1 MTLSL
6 VKRMPQQAARTDSPD
21 SAPAPAVPLL
31 EVRNIEVVYHD
42 VMYAVKGVS
51 LKVEPGQVVT
61 LFGPNGAGKTS
72 LVRAIS
78 RLLQSVDGEIRS
90 GAVLFDGQPLDGLAT
105 HQVARRGLYQIPE
118 GGNVIKELSVRENL
132 LLSQF
137 CRDSSAG
144 LADDIERVMQRFP
157 ILKTREQQLGGYLS
171 GGEQQMLSMAKALL
185 ARPRLMVLD
194 EPTLGLS
201 PMLVQQNFGV
211 LRELNRDFGIAILV
225 IEQNARVALD
235 IASYGYVME
244 SGRVVY
250 DGPAEQLRGNREI
263 QEFYLGMEGD
273 ARKSFRDVKH
283 YKRRK
288 RWLS

>member
-1 MTLSL
+1 MAISL
-6 VKRMPQQAARTDSPD
+6 VKTSTAAAESKP
-21 SAPAPAVPLL
+21 PLL

-42 VMYAVKGVS
+42 VVFAVKGVS
-51 LKVEPGQVVT
+51 LTVAAGQVVT

-78 RLLQSVDGEIRS
+78 RLLQSVEGEIRS
-90 GAVLFDGQPLDGLAT
+90 GSVRFDGNALDALAP
-105 HQVARRGLYQIPE
+105 HQIARRGLYQIPE
-118 GGNVIKELSVRENL
+118 GGNVIKELTVRENL

-137 CRDSSAG
+137 CRDGSGS
-144 LADDIERVMQRFP
+144 LNDDYARVVDRFP
-157 ILKTREQQLGGYLS
+157 LLKTREAQLGGYLS

-185 ARPRLMVLD
+185 ANPRLLVLD
-194 EPTLGLS
+194 EPSLGLS
-201 PMLVQQNFGV
+201 PMLMQENFDA
-211 LRELNRDFGIAILV
+211 LRELNRDFGIAILA

-250 DGPAEQLRGNREI
+250 DGPAEQLRENREI
-263 QEFYLGMEGD
+263 QEFYLGLEGGLK
-273 ARKSFRDVKH
+273 KSFRDVKH

>member
-1 MTLSL
+1 MAISL
-6 VKRMPQQAARTDSPD
+6 VTIMTPEPTLPT
-21 SAPAPAVPLL
+21 PPTPLL
-31 EVRNIEVVYHD
+31 DVRNIEVVYHD
-42 VMYAVKGVS
+42 VVFAVKGVS
-51 LKVEPGQVVT
+51 LSVAAGQVVT

-78 RLLQSVDGEIRS
+78 RLLLSVEAEIRS
-90 GAVLFDGQPLDGLAT
+90 GSVRLDGVSLDGLAP
-105 HQVARRGLYQIPE
+105 HEIARRGLYQIPE
-118 GGNVIKELSVRENL
+118 GGNVIKELTVRENL
-132 LLSQF
+132 SLSQF
-137 CRDSSAG
+137 CRSSRAG
-144 LADDIERVMQRFP
+144 LDDDYARVVDRFP
-157 ILKTREQQLGGYLS
+157 ILKARESQLGGYLS
-171 GGEQQMLSMAKALL
+171 GGEQQILSMAKALL
-185 ARPRLMVLD
+185 AKPRLLVLD

-201 PMLVQQNFGV
+201 PMLVHENFQA

-250 DGPAEQLRGNREI
+250 DGPSEALRENREI
-263 QEFYLGMEGD
+263 QEFYLGLEGGLK
-273 ARKSFRDVKH
+273 KSFRDVKH

>member
-1 MTLSL
+1 MSPAPMT
-6 VKRMPQQAARTDSPD
+6 AAP
-21 SAPAPAVPLL
+21 ANKAPAVEARAPLL
-31 EVRNIEVVYHD
+31 EARNLEVVYHD
-42 VMYAVKGVS
+42 VLYAVKGVS
-51 LKVEPGQVVT
+51 LTVAAGQVVT

-78 RLLQSVDGEIRS
+78 GLLQSVDGDIRS
-90 GAVLFDGQPLDGLAT
+90 GSVSFDGMALHSLAP
-105 HQVARRGLYQIPE
+105 HEIARRGLYQIPE
-118 GGNVIKELSVRENL
+118 GGNVIKDLSVRENL

-137 CRDSSAG
+137 CRAG
-144 LADDIERVMQRFP
+144 RAGADDEYARVVGRFP
-157 ILKTREQQLGGYLS
+157 ILKQREAQLGGYLS
-171 GGEQQMLSMAKALL
+171 GGEQQILSMAKALL
-185 ARPRLMVLD
+185 ARPRLLVLD

-201 PMLVQQNFGV
+201 PALLQQNFSA
-211 LRELNRDFGIAILV
+211 LRDLNREFGMAILL

-263 QEFYLGMEGD
+263 QEFYLGLEGGLK
-273 ARKSFRDVKH
+273 KSFRDVKH

>member
-1 MTLSL
+1 
-6 VKRMPQQAARTDSPD
+6 MPNVPEPQAS
-21 SAPAPAVPLL
+21 LL

-42 VMYAVKGVS
+42 VVFAVKGVS
-51 LKVEPGQVVT
+51 LKVAPGQVVT

-90 GAVLFDGQPLDGLAT
+90 GSVSFDGLALESLAP
-105 HQVARRGLYQIPE
+105 HQIARRGLYQIPE
-118 GGNVIKELSVRENL
+118 GGNVIKELTVRENL

-137 CRDSSAG
+137 CRAG
-144 LADDIERVMQRFP
+144 GGSISDDYARVVDRFP
-157 ILKTREQQLGGYLS
+157 ILKTRETQLGGYLS

-185 ARPRLMVLD
+185 ANPRLLVLD

-201 PMLVQQNFGV
+201 PMLVQENFGA
-211 LRELNRDFGIAILV
+211 LRELNREFGIAILV

-250 DGPAEQLRGNREI
+250 DGPAEQLRENREI
-263 QEFYLGMEGD
+263 QEFYLGLEGGLK
-273 ARKSFRDVKH
+273 KSFRDVKH

>member
-1 MTLSL
+1 MAISL
-6 VKRMPQQAARTDSPD
+6 VKTSP
-21 SAPAPAVPLL
+21 PAPESKPPLL

-42 VMYAVKGVS
+42 VVFAVKGVS
-51 LKVEPGQVVT
+51 LTVAAGQVVT

-78 RLLQSVDGEIRS
+78 RLLQSVEGEIRS
-90 GAVLFDGQPLDGLAT
+90 GSVRFDGNALDTLAP
-105 HQVARRGLYQIPE
+105 HQIARRGLYQIPE
-118 GGNVIKELSVRENL
+118 GGNVIKELTVRENL

-137 CRDSSAG
+137 CRDGSGS
-144 LADDIERVMQRFP
+144 LNDDYARVLDRFP
-157 ILKTREQQLGGYLS
+157 LLKTREAQLGGYLS

-185 ARPRLMVLD
+185 ANPRLLVLD
-194 EPTLGLS
+194 EPSLGLS
-201 PMLVQQNFGV
+201 PMLMQENFGA
-211 LRELNRDFGIAILV
+211 LRELNRDFGIAILA

-250 DGPAEQLRGNREI
+250 DGPAEQLRENREI
-263 QEFYLGMEGD
+263 QEFYLGLEGGLK
-273 ARKSFRDVKH
+273 KSFRDVKH

>member
-1 MTLSL
+1 MAISL
-6 VKRMPQQAARTDSPD
+6 VHPMTTMQ
-21 SAPAPAVPLL
+21 PAVPQAQPPLL
-31 EVRNIEVVYHD
+31 DVRNIEVVYHD
-42 VMYAVKGVS
+42 VVFAVKGVS
-51 LKVEPGQVVT
+51 LTVAPGQVVT

-78 RLLQSVDGEIRS
+78 RLLLSVEAEVRS
-90 GAVLFDGQPLDGLAT
+90 GSVTFDGNALDTLAP
-105 HQVARRGLYQIPE
+105 HEVARRGLYQIPE
-118 GGNVIKELSVRENL
+118 GGNVIKELTVRENL

-137 CRDSSAG
+137 CRASRTG
-144 LADDIERVMQRFP
+144 MDDDYARVVDRFP
-157 ILKTREQQLGGYLS
+157 ILKTRELQLGGYLS

-185 ARPRLMVLD
+185 AKPRLLVLD

-201 PMLVQQNFGV
+201 PMLVQENFQA

-225 IEQNARVALD
+225 IEQNAKVALS

-250 DGPAEQLRGNREI
+250 DGPADALRENREI
-263 QEFYLGMEGD
+263 QEFYLGLEGGLK
-273 ARKSFRDVKH
+273 KSFRDVKH

>member
-1 MTLSL
+1 MNIKL
-6 VKRMPQQAARTDSPD
+6 VESKTAEVLQ
-21 SAPAPAVPLL
+21 PLL
-31 EVRNIEVVYHD
+31 DVRNLEVVYHD
-42 VMYAVKGVS
+42 VVFAVKGVS
-51 LKVEPGQVVT
+51 LKVAPNQVVA

-72 LVRAIS
+72 LVRGIS
-78 RLLQSVDGEIRS
+78 RLLQSTDAEIQNGS
-90 GAVLFDGQPLDGLAT
+90 VHFDGKDLNGLAS
-105 HQVARRGLYQIPE
+105 HDIARRGLYQIPE
-118 GGNVIKELSVRENL
+118 GGNVIKELTVRENL

-137 CRDSSAG
+137 CRD
-144 LADDIERVMQRFP
+144 DRRVPDEEYARVIDRFS
-157 ILKTREQQLGGYLS
+157 ILKKREYQLGGYLS

-185 ARPRLMVLD
+185 AKPRMLILD

-201 PMLVQQNFGV
+201 PILVHETFSA
-211 LRELNRDFGIAILV
+211 LNEINKNLGLAILV

-250 DGPAEQLRGNREI
+250 DGASEQLRGNREI
-263 QEFYLGMEGD
+263 QEFYLGLEGGN
-273 ARKSFRDVKH
+273 RKNFREVKH

>member
-1 MTLSL
+1 MNIKL
-6 VKRMPQQAARTDSPD
+6 VESKTAEVLQ
-21 SAPAPAVPLL
+21 PLL
-31 EVRNIEVVYHD
+31 DVRNLEVVYHD
-42 VMYAVKGVS
+42 VVFAVKGVS
-51 LKVEPGQVVT
+51 LKVAPNQVVA

-72 LVRAIS
+72 LVRGIS
-78 RLLQSVDGEIRS
+78 RLLQSTDAEIQNGS
-90 GAVLFDGQPLDGLAT
+90 VHFDGKDLNGLAS
-105 HQVARRGLYQIPE
+105 HDIARRGLYQIPE
-118 GGNVIKELSVRENL
+118 GGNVIKELTVRENL

-137 CRDSSAG
+137 CRD
-144 LADDIERVMQRFP
+144 DRRVPDEEYAHVIDRFS
-157 ILKTREQQLGGYLS
+157 ILKKREYQLGGYLS

-185 ARPRLMVLD
+185 AKPRMLILD

-201 PMLVQQNFGV
+201 PILVHENFAA
-211 LRELNRDFGIAILV
+211 LNEINKNLGLAILV

-250 DGPAEQLRGNREI
+250 DGAADQLRGNREI
-263 QEFYLGMEGD
+263 QEFYLGLEGGN
-273 ARKSFRDVKH
+273 RKNFREVKH

>member
-1 MTLSL
+1 M
-6 VKRMPQQAARTDSPD
+6 
-21 SAPAPAVPLL
+21 LL
-31 EVRNIEVVYHD
+31 DVRNIEVVYHD
-42 VMYAVKGVS
+42 VIFAVKGVS
-51 LKVEPGQVVT
+51 LSVAAGQVVT

-78 RLLQSVDGEIRS
+78 RLLLSVEAEIRS
-90 GAVLFDGQPLDGLAT
+90 GSVLFDGLSLDGLAP
-105 HQVARRGLYQIPE
+105 HDIARRGLYQIPE

-132 LLSQF
+132 SLSQF
-137 CRDSSAG
+137 CRGSRVG
-144 LADDIERVMQRFP
+144 LDDDYARVVDRFP
-157 ILKTREQQLGGYLS
+157 ILKARESQLGGYLS
-171 GGEQQMLSMAKALL
+171 GGEQQILSMAKALL
-185 ARPRLMVLD
+185 AKPRLLVLD

-201 PMLVQQNFGV
+201 PILVQENFQA

-225 IEQNARVALD
+225 IEQNAKVALD

-250 DGPAEQLRGNREI
+250 DGPSKALRENREI
-263 QEFYLGMEGD
+263 QEFYLGLEGGLK
-273 ARKSFRDVKH
+273 KSFRDVKH

>member
-1 MTLSL
+1 MAISL
-6 VKRMPQQAARTDSPD
+6 VTIM
-21 SAPAPAVPLL
+21 APEPTPPTPPTPLL
-31 EVRNIEVVYHD
+31 DIRNIEVVYHD
-42 VMYAVKGVS
+42 VVFAVKGVS
-51 LKVEPGQVVT
+51 LSVAAGQVVT

-78 RLLQSVDGEIRS
+78 RLLLSVEAEIRS
-90 GAVLFDGQPLDGLAT
+90 GSVRFDGVSLDGLAA
-105 HQVARRGLYQIPE
+105 HEIARRGLYQIPE

-132 LLSQF
+132 SLSQF
-137 CRDSSAG
+137 CRSSRAG
-144 LADDIERVMQRFP
+144 LDDDYARVVDRFP
-157 ILKTREQQLGGYLS
+157 ILKARESQLGGYLS
-171 GGEQQMLSMAKALL
+171 GGEQQILSMAKALL
-185 ARPRLMVLD
+185 AKPRLLVLD

-201 PMLVQQNFGV
+201 PMLVQENFQA

-250 DGPAEQLRGNREI
+250 DGPSEALRENREI
-263 QEFYLGMEGD
+263 QEFYLGLEGGLK
-273 ARKSFRDVKH
+273 KSFRDVKH

>member
-1 MTLSL
+1 MSVRL
-6 VKRMPQQAARTDSPD
+6 AANAGAST
-21 SAPAPAVPLL
+21 AAPLL
-31 EVRNIEVVYHD
+31 DVRNIEVVYHD
-42 VMYAVKGVS
+42 VVFAVKGVS
-51 LKVEPGQVVT
+51 LTVAAGQVVT

-78 RLLQSVDGEIRS
+78 RLLRSVEAEIRS
-90 GAVLFDGQPLDGLAT
+90 GSVRFDGESLEALAP

-118 GGNVIKELSVRENL
+118 GGNVIKELTVRENL

-137 CRDSSAG
+137 CRASRAG
-144 LADDIERVMQRFP
+144 LEDDYARVVDRFP
-157 ILKTREQQLGGYLS
+157 ILKARESQLGGLLS

-185 ARPRLMVLD
+185 ARPRLLLLD

-201 PMLVQQNFGV
+201 PLLVRENFHT
-211 LRELNRDFGIAILV
+211 LRELNRDLGIAILV

-235 IASYGYVME
+235 FASYGYVME
-244 SGRVVY
+244 SGRVVF
-250 DGPAEQLRGNREI
+250 DGPVDALRENREI
-263 QEFYLGMEGD
+263 QEFYLGLEGGLK
-273 ARKSFRDVKH
+273 KSFREVKH